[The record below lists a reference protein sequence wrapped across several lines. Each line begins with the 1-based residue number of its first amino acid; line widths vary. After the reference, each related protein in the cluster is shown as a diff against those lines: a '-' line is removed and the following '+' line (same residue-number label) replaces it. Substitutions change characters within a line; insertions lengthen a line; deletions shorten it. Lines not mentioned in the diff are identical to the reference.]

1 MEKFYID
8 PKSLY
13 RLPWTMPD
21 NGITWLEPT
30 AQCNLNC
37 YGCYRKNIKNSHKS
51 LEEVK
56 HELDFF
62 QSVRK
67 SDCISIAGG
76 DPLLYPNIVELVADI
91 KSRGLKPII
100 NTNGIALTN
109 ELLDELKKAGVFGFT
124 FHIDSKQG
132 KGRDPKWNNKNEI
145 ELNELRLYYAEM
157 LAAKG
162 GIACSFNSTVYFDT
176 IKYIPDLVEW
186 AHKHIYI
193 VHTMVFILFRYITP
207 DTPFDFYAGDKKITF
222 DDIHYH
228 SDKEEVTDLIATDAV
243 KVIREKFP
251 DFSPAAFLNGTI
263 KPDHYKW
270 LLSERIGNKKKI
282 FGYAGNKFLE
292 LVMTLYHYKNDKY
305 LSYASPKTS
314 SLGRLTLFNTW
325 LLDKGIKKAFKNY
338 LKYLVSNP
346 FRIFK
351 KVYMQSIMIIQ
362 PVDLM
367 PNGDQSMCDGCPDIT
382 YWKDKHGTEKLVWS
396 CRLEEPMKYGDFLR
410 MVPKS
415 KETMPD
421 NGNSVVAEMEKS
433 KKEMKN
439 EYSEKQEN
447 LDMW

>member
-1 MEKFYID
+1 MEKHYID
-8 PKSLY
+8 SISLY

-37 YGCYRKNIKNSHKS
+37 YGCYRKNIKNSHKP
-51 LEEVK
+51 LADVK

-76 DPLLYPNIVELVADI
+76 DPLLYPDIVELVADI
-91 KSRGLKPII
+91 KSRGLKAII

-132 KGRDPKWNNKNEI
+132 RGREKNWLGKNEV

-162 GIACSFNSTVYFDT
+162 GIACSFNSTVYHDT
-176 IKYIPDLVEW
+176 IQYVPDLIEW
-186 AHKHIYI
+186 ANKHIDI

-207 DTPFDFYAGDKKITF
+207 DTPFDFYAGDKKIIW
-222 DDIHYH
+222 DNIHYH
-228 SDKEEVTDLIATDAV
+228 SNKKEITDLMAENVV
-243 KVIREKFP
+243 KEIRKKFP
-251 DFSPAAFLNGTI
+251 DFSPAAFLNGTA
-263 KPDHYKW
+263 KPDHFKW
-270 LLSERIGNKKKI
+270 LLSERIGNRNKI

-292 LVMTLYHYKNDKY
+292 LVMTLYHFKKDKY
-305 LSYASPKTS
+305 LSYASPKIL
-314 SLGRLTLFNTW
+314 SLGRSTLFNTW
-325 LLDKGIKKAFKNY
+325 FLDKGIKKALKNY
-338 LKYLVSNP
+338 LKFLFVNP

-367 PNGDQSMCDGCPDIT
+367 VNGDQSMCDGCPDIT
-382 YWKDKHGTEKLVWS
+382 YWKEKNGAEKLVWS
-396 CRLEEPMKYGDFLR
+396 CRLEELMQYDNFLR
-410 MVPKS
+410 MIPKK
-415 KETMPD
+415 KETIPEI
-421 NGNSVVAEMEKS
+421 GREVKVEMANRS
-433 KKEMKN
+433 SN
-439 EYSEKQEN
+439 
-447 LDMW
+447 D